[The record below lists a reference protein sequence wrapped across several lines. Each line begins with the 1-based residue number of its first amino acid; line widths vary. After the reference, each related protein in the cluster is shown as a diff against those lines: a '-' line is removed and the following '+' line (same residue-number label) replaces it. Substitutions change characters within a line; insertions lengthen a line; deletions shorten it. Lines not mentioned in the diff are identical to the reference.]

1 MLHQERRQETI
12 FIEGEEILLMQR
24 VNGGLSILFDNSVRD
39 YIGTTL
45 VSCSDTIKTET
56 SRQTSDRTNLTG
68 AI

>member
-12 FIEGEEILLMQR
+12 FTEGEVILLMQR
-24 VNGGLSILFDNSVRD
+24 ANVGLSILFDNSV
-39 YIGTTL
+39 TL

-56 SRQTSDRTNLTG
+56 SGKTSDRTNLTG